1 MPHSVSYKNQKK
13 SSSLTKIPFSA
24 MTCFRAESEKVTI
37 FVPASVGATN
47 VLNGFP
53 ETAVHTLHGVWA
65 HAAFSK
71 DFSWAFR
78 FCLSWNFWE
87 HIRLNQKTKII
98 AIFVPF

>member
-1 MPHSVSYKNQKK
+1 
-13 SSSLTKIPFSA
+13 
-24 MTCFRAESEKVTI
+24 MTCHNAESEKVTI

-53 ETAVHTLHGVWA
+53 ETAVHSQSNLWWA
-65 HAAFSK
+65 HADFSK

>member
-1 MPHSVSYKNQKK
+1 M
-13 SSSLTKIPFSA
+13 
-24 MTCFRAESEKVTI
+24 ESEKVTI

-53 ETAVHTLHGVWA
+53 ETAVHTLLVCGRTRP
-65 HAAFSK
+65 FSK